1 MGFKLSSKHT
11 SVQCPVL
18 GALKTV
24 EIDTIS

>member
-1 MGFKLSSKHT
+1 MRFKLSSKHT

-24 EIDTIS
+24 AIDKIS

>member
-1 MGFKLSSKHT
+1 MGFKLLSKHT

-18 GALKTV
+18 GALKTA

>member
-18 GALKTV
+18 GAVKNV

>member
-18 GALKTV
+18 GALKTL
-24 EIDTIS
+24 ENDTIS